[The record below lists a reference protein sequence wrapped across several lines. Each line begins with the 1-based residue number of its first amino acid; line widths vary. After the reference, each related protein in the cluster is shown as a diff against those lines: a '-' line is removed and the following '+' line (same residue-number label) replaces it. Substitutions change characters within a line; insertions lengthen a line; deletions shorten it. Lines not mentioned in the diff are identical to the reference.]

1 MKAIYGE
8 VGEIKE
14 LRSTQVCRI
23 AIEVPAESYKA
34 VVAMLHG
41 QKVLLT
47 VAPPI
52 HAPYGVVEP
61 ERGGGGGRCR
71 RGEEGRRAARRAVE
85 VGGAPLQGGAFQR
98 WLAKTFPRT
107 SRGAMK
113 DPRCEQPGGAR
124 EADHLLRMCGIG
136 LARISTRISVPP
148 TSTNSSAGPTP
159 MNKADR
165 EYARDAVSL
174 GCALCR
180 RLGWG
185 ETPAQFHH
193 PRTGVGAARKAPDA
207 DGIPLCWEHHQG
219 PTGVHGMGRKAF
231 EKKYGVTEGDL
242 TAQTKREVA
251 ELRTMRV

>member
-1 MKAIYGE
+1 VKAVYGE

-14 LRSTQVCRI
+14 LRSTGVCRI
-23 AIEVPAESYKA
+23 AIEVPAEAYKS

-61 ERGGGGGRCR
+61 ERVVAEDAVAEVKKARRAARARCRSGRCSAARRSRSTTGWRRRFPRRRYAHGDARDAARR
-71 RGEEGRRAARRAVE
+71 RGEE
-85 VGGAPLQGGAFQR
+85 
-98 WLAKTFPRT
+98 
-107 SRGAMK
+107 
-113 DPRCEQPGGAR
+113 
-124 EADHLLRMCGIG
+124 DHLLR
-136 LARISTRISVPP
+136 VPHQVAQGSRHQRALRP
-148 TSTNSSAGPTP
+148 RSSTNSSAGPTR

-219 PTGVHGMGRKAF
+219 STGVHGMGRKAF
-231 EKKYGVTEGDL
+231 EKNTV
-242 TAQTKREVA
+242 
-251 ELRTMRV
+251 